1 MNNPLFSVPQIT
13 VPVVGEQRF
22 FPVHR
27 IYCVGRNYADHAL
40 EMGADPTR
48 EAPFFFT
55 KPYDTL
61 ITEGNSIPFPSQT
74 QDLQHEVE
82 LVIALKSG
90 GSDLTTEQ
98 ASAAVYGYAVG
109 IDLTRR
115 DLQAEAK
122 AESRPWCAAK
132 AFDGSA
138 PISAI
143 TPADKWRY
151 SLDHSI
157 TLAVNGRTRQN
168 GKLSQMI
175 WSVNEIIAKLSTLFK
190 LAPGDLIFT
199 GTPAGVAKLEPGDKV
214 IAAISGLEVL
224 ETEVV

>member
-1 MNNPLFSVPQIT
+1 MNNPIFSVPQIT
-13 VPVVGEQRF
+13 VPIVGEQES

-55 KPYDTL
+55 KPYDAL
-61 ITEGNSIPFPSQT
+61 ITNGNSIPFPSQT
-74 QDLQHEVE
+74 NDLQHEVE
-82 LVIALKSG
+82 LVVALKNG
-90 GSDLTTEQ
+90 GTDLTLED
-98 ASAAVYGYAVG
+98 ASAAIYGYAIG

-122 AESRPWCAAK
+122 SKGRPWCAAK
-132 AFDGSA
+132 AFDSSA
-138 PISAI
+138 PISAL
-143 TPADKWRY
+143 TPADQW
-151 SLDHSI
+151 LQGDHTIS
-157 TLAVNGRTRQN
+157 LAVNGQTRQN

-175 WSVNEIIAKLSTLFK
+175 WSVEEVIAKLSTLFT

-199 GTPAGVAKLEPGDKV
+199 GTPAGVAKLSPGDE
-214 IAAISGLEVL
+214 ITATITGLETL
-224 ETEVV
+224 ETKVV